1 LEDSDGGRVKIN
13 IKHYVNIAYNQP
25 LNVKSKTVAP
35 TGRHR
40 KMQNPPHADLLN
52 RRKFLFDS
60 GRVLI
65 MLSSFSMLAGAC
77 TSNNDGER
85 RLADLVIEQGKI
97 VLDLGQNRYRALNT
111 VGSGLKIEI
120 IRQEKPL
127 IVTRIS
133 ETRIAAFSSQCT
145 HAGYEVLLP
154 EQGILACSSGHG
166 GAFDLEGRVV
176 NGPARSNLPSYETQ
190 LIDNRVHIAYPFR

>member
-1 LEDSDGGRVKIN
+1 MKMKNAFSD
-13 IKHYVNIAYNQP
+13 
-25 LNVKSKTVAP
+25 
-35 TGRHR
+35 
-40 KMQNPPHADLLN
+40 DLVN

-60 GRVLI
+60 GRLVV
-65 MLSSFSMLAGAC
+65 MLSSFSLLAGAC
-77 TSNNDGER
+77 TSNDAGEN

-97 VLDLGQNRYRALNT
+97 VLDLNESRYRALNT
-111 VGSGLKIEI
+111 IGSGLKIEI
-120 IRQEKPL
+120 TRQAKPL
-127 IVTRIS
+127 IVTRVS

-190 LIDNRVHIAYPFR
+190 LIDNRVHIAYSFR